1 MSNSLD
7 PDQARHFVG
16 PDLGPNCLQIYQQ
29 MTLVDKELKKNS
41 HDIFQK
47 MVVKFHRDKSKPANE
62 DVAELVYL
70 MSEDK
75 IQVTY
80 HTEDKRIASSTRE
93 FVKPHNWDEKGA
105 TYTFSQDMHQTFQV
119 GMR

>member
-1 MSNSLD
+1 
-7 PDQARHFVG
+7 
-16 PDLGPNCLQIYQQ
+16 

-119 GMR
+119 CWRGLI